1 MFSDIY
7 LRKAA
12 RVLENKTTNIYVN
25 SCTYQGK
32 CQGIYLAY
40 FMVVSVSKDAEE
52 RKRVVYEGS
61 HFFLIA
67 DLVRKILFLEDL
79 TVQFLE
85 AGY

>member
-1 MFSDIY
+1 
-7 LRKAA
+7 
-12 RVLENKTTNIYVN
+12 
-25 SCTYQGK
+25 
-32 CQGIYLAY
+32 
-40 FMVVSVSKDAEE
+40 MVVSVSKDAEE
-52 RKRVVYEGS
+52 RKHVVYEGS